1 MKIKIDDIDYDCE
14 FQLPTFR
21 EYDLNVIQQK
31 KEQID
36 IWMEDW
42 ARKVQESKLK
52 EKRDLR
58 KEKLINITKNKD

>member
-14 FQLPTFR
+14 FQLPIFR
-21 EYDLNVIQQK
+21 EYDLNRIQQ

-36 IWMEDW
+36 VWMEEW
-42 ARKVQESKLK
+42 GRQVQESKLK

-58 KEKLINITKNKD
+58 KKKLENITKNKD

>member
-21 EYDLNVIQQK
+21 EYDLNRIQQ

-36 IWMEDW
+36 VWMEDW
-42 ARKVQESKLK
+42 VRHVQESKLK

-58 KEKLINITKNKD
+58 KKKLENITKNT

>member
-31 KEQID
+31 EQID
-36 IWMEDW
+36 VWMEDW
-42 ARKVQESKLK
+42 ARNVKES
-52 EKRDLR
+52 
-58 KEKLINITKNKD
+58 KEKLMNITKNKD

>member
-21 EYDLNVIQQK
+21 EYDLNRIQQ

-36 IWMEDW
+36 VWMEDW
-42 ARKVQESKLK
+42 VRHVQESKLK

-58 KEKLINITKNKD
+58 KKKLENITKNKD